1 MIKVSVVMI
10 TYNHEKYIEKAVE
23 SVLMQKGDFELE
35 LLIGNDKSPDRTAE
49 ILKKYEKDERV
60 KIFNREQ
67 NMGATKN
74 ELDIKMKCLGD
85 YIAILEGDDY
95 WVTED
100 KLDKQLKI
108 LQKYDDA
115 VLCYT
120 DSYTVNE
127 NNQIIG
133 QKLVKRDCIENFN
146 SLMANR
152 GEIPTGTI
160 MYKNIFKYEKNIDNL
175 KKVLTSSEMI
185 GDLSLFAALIKEGK
199 FYKLN
204 EFTGA
209 YRYITN
215 STSYSSR
222 SDLYKEYELYKV
234 FKGIAE
240 YYNLSGLK
248 KYFFLER
255 RRNRVLKEIQKED
268 KRIEDVLGNLKLD
281 DKLKIFMYNLIK
293 PFDDLKESLNKK
305 KYRI

>member
-1 MIKVSVVMI
+1 MKKISVVMI

-49 ILKKYEKDERV
+49 MLKKYEKDERV

-67 NMGATKN
+67 NMGATN
-74 ELDIKMKCLGD
+74 NALDIEKKSIGD
-85 YIAILEGDDY
+85 YIAFLEGDDY
-95 WVTED
+95 WITED

-133 QKLVKRDCIENFN
+133 QKLVKREYIENFN

-160 MYKNIFKYEKNIDNL
+160 MCKNIFRSKENINKL
-175 KKVLTSSEMI
+175 QRLLTRSEMI

-255 RRNRVLKEIQKED
+255 RRNRVLKEIQKEN

-281 DKLKIFMYNLIK
+281 DKLKIFIYSLLK